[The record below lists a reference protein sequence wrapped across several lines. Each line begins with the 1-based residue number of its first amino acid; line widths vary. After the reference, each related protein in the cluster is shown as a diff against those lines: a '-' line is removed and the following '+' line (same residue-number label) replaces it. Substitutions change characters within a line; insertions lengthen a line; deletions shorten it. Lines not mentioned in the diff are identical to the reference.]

1 MSAKTTPSNP
11 GMVVS
16 VRGLD
21 EELFDVISGFEALSK
36 VADKASS
43 LAETGSH

>member
-1 MSAKTTPSNP
+1 MSDKTSPSNP

-16 VRGLD
+16 VRGID

-36 VADKASS
+36 EADKASS
-43 LAETGSH
+43 LAEAGRH